1 MANISTKIKK
11 TGALITVYFGHKQ
24 YKTFQIAYDEQE
36 LEHFRQ
42 WAHENCIYY
51 AISRPDLS

>member
-1 MANISTKIKK
+1 MANISTEIKK

-36 LEHFRQ
+36 LEQFRQ
-42 WAHENCIYY
+42 WAHENYIYY
-51 AISRPDLS
+51 AISKPDLS